1 MHSTV
6 VNHRIFL
13 NSKLQSAKTIRD
25 AFKKKKTVLKGIK
38 KCQIKKF
45 IYIIYMHIYVL
56 SISKVIIKRK
66 IN

>member
-25 AFKKKKTVLKGIK
+25 ALKKKKKTVLKGIK

-56 SISKVIIKRK
+56 
-66 IN
+66 